1 MFDFEDGKWISK
13 EKQTFT
19 YDTSSDASSAES
31 DADDLWKITTTGDTT
46 QKIKTTSGGN
56 SGVSI
61 GSATPGGSITIG
73 ANQESVQK
81 LEALAKEQLE
91 KIDRLRDLIID
102 YISENEVSRQD
113 KIRWKSDLDTIEDFK
128 RRLKNGLSGQ
138 NSSMFIGELIGEED
152 ILDPG
157 ELDDLNE
164 IYRRWK

>member
-1 MFDFEDGKWISK
+1 MFDFEDSKWISE
-13 EKQTFT
+13 EKQTFS
-19 YDTSSDASSAES
+19 YDVGSASSAES
-31 DADDLWKITTTGDTT
+31 DSDDLWKITTTGDTT
-46 QKIKTTSGGN
+46 QKIKTTSSGN
-56 SGVSI
+56 ADVSI
-61 GSATPGGSITIG
+61 GSATPGSITIG
-73 ANQESVQK
+73 PNQESVQK
-81 LEALAKEQLE
+81 LEALAREQLE

-113 KIRWKSDLDTIEDFK
+113 KIRWKSDLDKIEDFK